1 MQNNDKYEDAL
12 AKAKKWYDA
21 NTNEGYRKIF
31 EDIFPEL
38 HKLSE
43 TEIIDNLQRLLSAEV
58 SIGTFEKYGLTDDV
72 VFSWLDWL
80 KSFKQQ
86 SNQHDKNKQ
95 LPVDWNEKRKG
106 LDDLETYILSLD
118 PNRSLD
124 AVKVDAKNIRFL
136 VNKNK
141 NSKTYTYIQKFN
153 VGDTVCRQGWED
165 HTIEKIYNDGKFEPI
180 YICKNEEGL
189 ESHIPFSEQYEWKL
203 KDENKYD
210 IGFKDGFLASEHN
223 RKMTEEDI
231 RHINNIIGCL
241 EEFINPGFPIY
252 KGGIFKEIKWLENLK
267 NNK

>member
-1 MQNNDKYEDAL
+1 MENNNKYEEAL
-12 AKAKKWYDA
+12 AKARKWYDA
-21 NTNEGYRKIF
+21 NTNKGYRDIF

-38 HKLSE
+38 IESDDEKWRNWLIGHLKGYINQ
-43 TEIIDNLQRLLSAEV
+43 TDNKYAEV
-58 SIGTFEKYGLTDDV
+58 CKKAI
-72 VFSWLDWL
+72 SWLE
-80 KSFKQQ
+80 KQG
-86 SNQHDKNKQ
+86 KK

-106 LDDLETYILSLD
+106 LDELETYILSLD

-136 VNKNK
+136 VN
-141 NSKTYTYIQKFN
+141 
-153 VGDTVCRQGWED
+153 
-165 HTIEKIYNDGKFEPI
+165 
-180 YICKNEEGL
+180 
-189 ESHIPFSEQYEWKL
+189 

-252 KGGIFKEIKWLENLK
+252 KGGIYKEIKWLENLK

>member
-1 MQNNDKYEDAL
+1 MEKDYKKMYEDAL
-12 AKAKKWYDA
+12 ERARIEYK
-21 NTNEGYRKIF
+21 NEQSKGNIWVCEYLST
-31 EDIFPEL
+31 IFPEL
-38 HKLSE
+38 CESE
-43 TEIIDNLQRLLSAEV
+43 DEKWRKWLIGHLKGYINQTNNKYAEV
-58 SIGTFEKYGLTDDV
+58 CKEAINWLEKQG
-72 VFSWLDWL
+72 
-80 KSFKQQ
+80 KK
-86 SNQHDKNKQ
+86 

-165 HTIEKIYNDGKFEPI
+165 HTIEKIYNDGKCEPI

>member
-1 MQNNDKYEDAL
+1 MEKDYKKMYEDAL
-12 AKAKKWYDA
+12 ERAKGLKTDA
-21 NTNEGYRKIF
+21 CKDVAEY
-31 EDIFPEL
+31 IFPEL
-38 HKLSE
+38 IESE
-43 TEIIDNLQRLLSAEV
+43 DEKWRNWLISHLKGYINQTDNKYAEV
-58 SIGTFEKYGLTDDV
+58 CKKAINWLEKQG
-72 VFSWLDWL
+72 
-80 KSFKQQ
+80 KK
-86 SNQHDKNKQ
+86 

-136 VNKNK
+136 ANKDENYK
-141 NSKTYTYIQKFN
+141 IYIQKFN

-165 HTIEKIYNDGKFEPI
+165 HTIEKIYYYKDFEPV

-189 ESHIPFSEQYEWKL
+189 ESHIPFSEQDKWKL

-210 IGFKDGFLASEHN
+210 KGFNDGYSASEHN

-231 RHINNIIGCL
+231 KHIDNIIGCL
-241 EEFINPGFPIY
+241 EEFLNPGFPIY
-252 KGGIFKEIKWLENLK
+252 KGGVFKEIKWLENLK